1 MRILLHKN
9 SYIIGFGEFVQ
20 KDFPES
26 EEYSGQDLP
35 EELTDKYNQPLYK
48 WDGTKPIYSPQPYTP
63 EQTEQLRKAEVRAEI
78 RELYSVEDE
87 IKILRNAVKSTE
99 TIYTKYN
106 KDIENIITSSK
117 TKEKHQ
123 WKT

>member
-1 MRILLHKN
+1 MRIFIDENNYITGYSCIEPDLNGLQYDWKN
-9 SYIIGFGEFVQ
+9 I
-20 KDFPES
+20 
-26 EEYSGQDLP
+26 P
-35 EELTDKYNQPLYK
+35 EEIRNANNQPLYK

>member
-1 MRILLHKN
+1 MRIKLNKEN
-9 SYIIGFGEFVQ
+9 YIVGYGAFGNKDYPEYEWEHLPKELTGEFN
-20 KDFPES
+20 
-26 EEYSGQDLP
+26 L
-35 EELTDKYNQPLYK
+35 PLYK
-48 WDGTKPIYSPQPYTP
+48 WDGTKPVYSPQPYTP
-63 EQTEQLRKAEVRAEI
+63 EQEEDIRKTEVRAEI
-78 RELYSVEDE
+78 RKLFSVEDE